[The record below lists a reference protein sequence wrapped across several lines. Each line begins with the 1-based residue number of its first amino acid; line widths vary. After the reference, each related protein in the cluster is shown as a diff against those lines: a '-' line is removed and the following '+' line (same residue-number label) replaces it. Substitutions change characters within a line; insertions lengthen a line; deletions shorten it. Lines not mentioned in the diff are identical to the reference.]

1 MASSATVITNGP
13 TTSVVYINSL
23 DRYSNGVPPAASS
36 NQTTCA
42 DITYSVPGLAN
53 MQTCLI
59 SNSFTTSW
67 WDQIG
72 NNAVSAAFY
81 TNIINL
87 VDYTAGKTYLVT
99 IPPSP
104 QSLSAITTNL
114 AKYVQAS
121 TFGGSSFST
130 ASIVIATNTGAA
142 PFYDPVSAPVGYW
155 WQWYDNRSSNRNS
168 LGWSRVTTAPDGT
181 NISNRRQLFDIL
193 GLAGHVPSVAITS
206 TSPAQESSGY
216 SVAPVSQ
223 TQSFDQLGAIRFVDV
238 ISPQLTPFAPDVSS
252 YSNSSSGSIN
262 RYLGTSNANASYVN
276 INRIFKV
283 APGST
288 SLQIKI
294 VDDQGNLIPTN
305 WPVPAPYQGALIAG
319 VGIQNTTTS
328 NLTFSGISNANV
340 TFPTGT
346 QVNILSVSSAP
357 SGWNPGVYQV
367 QSSTSN
373 TVVIPYTCASVS
385 QISNAAS
392 TFTIIPVWL
401 TTKAGNQNGPEYNM
415 VMTAIART
423 TTA

>member
-23 DRYSNGVPPAASS
+23 DRYSNGVPPPASS

-104 QSLSAITTNL
+104 QSIGTLITNLPKYVVASGFGGTSYSAIT
-114 AKYVQAS
+114 
-121 TFGGSSFST
+121 
-130 ASIVIATNTGAA
+130 IVISANTAAA
-142 PFYDPVSAPVGYW
+142 PYYDPVSAPINQW
-155 WQWYDNRSSNRNS
+155 IQWYDNRSSSPSS

-193 GLAGHVPSVAITS
+193 GLAGHVPSLAGVAGT
-206 TSPAQESSGY
+206 QGSGY
-216 SVAPVSQ
+216 SVAPFSQ
-223 TQSFDQLGAIRFVDV
+223 SQSFDQLGAIRFVDV

-288 SLQIKI
+288 TLQIKL

-373 TVVIPYTCASVS
+373 TVTIPYTCASVS

-401 TTKAGNQNGPEYNM
+401 TTKAGNQNGPEYTM
-415 VMTAIART
+415 VLTSIART

>member
-1 MASSATVITNGP
+1 MASTATVITNGP
-13 TTSVVYINSL
+13 TTSVVYLNSL
-23 DRYSNGVPPAASS
+23 DRYSNGVPPPASS

-59 SNSFTTSW
+59 SNTFPSSW
-67 WDQIG
+67 WNQIG
-72 NNAVSAAFY
+72 NNAASAAFY
-81 TNIINL
+81 TNLINL

-99 IPPSP
+99 IPPSV
-104 QSLSAITTNL
+104 QSTATLIANLS
-114 AKYVQAS
+114 KYVMAS
-121 TFGGSSFST
+121 GFGGTSYSGST
-130 ASIVIATNTGAA
+130 SIFLIANATSA
-142 PFYDPVSAPVGYW
+142 PLYDPISAPANQW
-155 WQWYDNRSSNRNS
+155 LQWYDIRSPSPNS

-181 NISNRRQLFDIL
+181 DISKRRQLFDIL
-193 GLAGHVPSVAITS
+193 GLAGHVPSIAGLAG
-206 TSPAQESSGY
+206 AQGTGY
-216 SVAPVSQ
+216 SVAPFSQ
-223 TQSFDQLGAIRFVDV
+223 SQSFDQLGAIRFVDV

-252 YSNSSSGSIN
+252 CSNSSSGAIN
-262 RYLGTSNANASYVN
+262 RFLGTSNNNPSYVN

-305 WPVPAPYQGALIAG
+305 FPVPAPYQGALVAG

-346 QVNILSVSSAP
+346 QVNILSVSAAP
-357 SGWNPGVYQV
+357 SGWTPGVYQV

-373 TVVIPYTCASVS
+373 TVVIPYTCQSVG

-401 TTKAGNQNGPEYNM
+401 TTKAGNQCGPEYTM
-415 VMTAIART
+415 VLTSIART